1 MKLFLR
7 EEVDTVIDKVEEEDD
22 RCADTDK
29 VGVKKCKPS
38 NDLQKGV

>member
-7 EEVDTVIDKVEEEDD
+7 EEVDAVIDKVEEDD

-29 VGVKKCKPS
+29 VGVKKCKPL